1 MGLYKTISV
10 GASTLSVDGSS
21 VGATYDIPLGDPA
34 LYLNDEVAFFV
45 VEGNSTTLVTSLSI
59 TSTYTPIAP
68 LVYKFM
74 FDGGVVLGA
83 NNFSFFGTQLTAVQ
97 ALYPAVIEAWWTGSA
112 WNVVV
117 CRVEVRTTGLPNS
130 QLADMAPQTVKMNSG
145 LGAGVPQDV
154 AYESLRSQIG
164 LNKYVYHVP
173 ISFNSGEQGYNTIMA
188 PVVGEITRIGY
199 VVTKKIAGTDDAT
212 IDVGITNFWPIP
224 VSNYIVTIPADTP
237 VNTGGIL
244 NTTGQGLD
252 LPALTVNSNYIGLD
266 AAKTTWGGSA
276 LLSIEITLA

>member
-10 GASTLSVDGSS
+10 GASTLTVDGTS

-34 LYLNDEVAFFV
+34 LYLNDEVAFFIL
-45 VEGNSTTLVTSLSI
+45 EGNSTTLATSLSV

-83 NNFSFFGTQLTAVQ
+83 NNFSFFGTQLTAAQ
-97 ALYPAVIEAWWTGSA
+97 ALYPAVIEVWWDGAA
-112 WNVVV
+112 WNTVVN
-117 CRVEVRTTGLPNS
+117 RVEIRTTGVANS
-130 QLADMAPQTVKMNSG
+130 DLAPMPPQTVKMNSG

-154 AYESLRSQIG
+154 DFLGFRDAVG
-164 LNKYVYHVP
+164 LGKVVYHIPV
-173 ISFNSGEQGYNTIMA
+173 SFNSGEQSYNTIMA
-188 PVVGEITRIGY
+188 PVIGEVTRIGY
-199 VVTKKIAGTDDAT
+199 IVTEEIAGTDDAT
-212 IDVGITNFWPIP
+212 IDVGITNFWPVP
-224 VSNYIVTIPADTP
+224 VSNYIITIPAGTI

-244 NTTGQGLD
+244 NTKGQGLD

-266 AAKTTWGGSA
+266 SAKPTWGGKA
-276 LLSIEITLA
+276 LLSIEITLG